1 MVTAHE
7 GGPQSFSSPENNQR
21 SDLLQ
26 APGEKDYHE
35 VDNQV
40 EEGQVCYTLVA
51 TLVETK
57 NKWSW

>member
-7 GGPQSFSSPENNQR
+7 GGPPSFSSPENNQR

-40 EEGQVCYTLVA
+40 EEGQVCYTYISGNVG
-51 TLVETK
+51 
-57 NKWSW
+57 